1 MRRRHCKH
9 TSQPDIKSL
18 SFSNQVSSSSENCH
32 YLAKSQLRNRTCLLE
47 TELSGSVD
55 YSTFLEVLNL
65 QKCSLAAVAQ
75 G

>member
-1 MRRRHCKH
+1 
-9 TSQPDIKSL
+9 
-18 SFSNQVSSSSENCH
+18 
-32 YLAKSQLRNRTCLLE
+32 LAKSQLRNRTCLLE
-47 TELSGSVD
+47 TGLSGSVD